1 MKSRKVKIIVVYRSP
16 HTYEN
21 APTSKERYTTTF
33 TYLATTYIMDECYLL
48 EFLPSLIREDI
59 ESVEVQEY
67 VE

>member
-1 MKSRKVKIIVVYRSP
+1 MKSRKIKIIVVYRNQY
-16 HTYEN
+16 TYEN
-21 APTSKERYTTTF
+21 VLTSKERYTNQT
-33 TYLATTYIMDECYLL
+33 TTYIMDECYLL